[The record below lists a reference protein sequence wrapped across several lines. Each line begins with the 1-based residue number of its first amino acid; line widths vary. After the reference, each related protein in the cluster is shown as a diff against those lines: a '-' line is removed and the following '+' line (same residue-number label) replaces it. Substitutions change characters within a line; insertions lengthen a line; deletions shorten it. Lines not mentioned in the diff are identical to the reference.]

1 MAPKLPLEPNVRL
14 CTPLGTAHPHI
25 TQCAH
30 SHYTAHYKQDKTLE
44 ALLDEALGQC
54 AHRTLDRT
62 LAQKTDR
69 TLGGQNSD
77 NPHISAHCKNDD
89 FETWFSGSKD
99 EVLIPFDEP
108 YLVKHYD
115 KERQLSSRIPYTQ
128 INVFDLEIARARV
141 FLKNLYVRGVDIEV
155 TAGNDLLFVP
165 LPNKPTQNEID
176 TAAQLQHGI
185 RYQINNPIDLYEQ
198 PSTTFLDD
206 RNTCISCKNL
216 SAQKTCLKSSRNN
229 LAWFDSKWLD
239 KSINCKEWR
248 SQ

>member
-25 TQCAH
+25 TQCAP
-30 SHYTAHYKQDKTLE
+30 SHYTAHYQQDKTLE
-44 ALLDEALGQC
+44 ALLDGALGQC

-141 FLKNLYVRGVDIEV
+141 FLKNLYVRGVDIEI
-155 TAGNDLLFVP
+155 TAKNALKFVP
-165 LPNKPTQNEID
+165 MPNHPSADDLESARN
-176 TAAQLQHGI
+176 LQHGI
-185 RYQINNPIDLYEQ
+185 RYQINYPIDLYQ
-198 PSTTFLDD
+198 GATSSFLDD
-206 RNTCISCKNL
+206 RNTCISCKHL
-216 SAQKTCLKSSRNN
+216 TAAKSCRKDGKGHVT
-229 LAWFDSKWLD
+229 WIDRQWLD
-239 KSINCKEWR
+239 KKINCTDWIAK
-248 SQ
+248 